1 MPSLYVEPAATYQT
15 VMNFESLVDQYMDK
29 NEDKIRNRLLS
40 NELKKKRCKVSKTFR
55 DHYTKRDILRL
66 KH

>member
-1 MPSLYVEPAATYQT
+1 MPDAYITARNFT
-15 VMNFESLVDQYMDK
+15 VSNIDSTIDVYMDK
-29 NEDKIRNRLLS
+29 NEDKIRDRLLS